1 MRDQSHEAVY
11 LAFILTRLIVALGP
25 SGSRFGSP
33 NTQTIQRHA
42 LEDHWKDEEAP
53 VAIVFENRV
62 DPTKEKGKKTTDLE
76 PIVL

>member
-25 SGSRFGSP
+25 TGSRFGSP

-42 LEDHWKDEEAP
+42 LEDRWQDEEAP
-53 VAIVFENRV
+53 VAIVFGNRV
-62 DPTKEKGKKTTDLE
+62 DPTR
-76 PIVL
+76 